1 MAANGF
7 EWRYNVSGGRP
18 LILTMAMKDT
28 ETLTRGDML
37 NVESGEVDLA
47 ATGDAALAGIFV
59 GPENPNDAVDGKPG
73 TLSGTDSTTIVKVLV
88 NPDAVYADPNDTSA
102 RLAGATL
109 DISGATGAQT
119 LAASSNTEFVVV
131 ERKRQASDEPRVMIC
146 SSAHYLAKA
155 QSE

>member
-7 EWRYNVSGGRP
+7 DWRYNISGGRP
-18 LILTMAMKDT
+18 LILTFAMKDT

-47 ATGDAALAGIFV
+47 VTTDAVIAGIFV
-59 GPENPNDAVDGKPG
+59 GPENPDDAVDGKPG
-73 TLSGTDSTTIVKVLV
+73 TVSGTDSTTIVKVIV
-88 NPDAVYADPNDTSA
+88 NPDAVYADANDTVA

-119 LAASSNTEFVVV
+119 VAASSNTEFVVV
-131 ERKRQASDEPRVMIC
+131 ERKRQSSDETRLMIC

-155 QSE
+155 Q

>member
-37 NVESGEVDLA
+37 NVESGEVDLC
-47 ATGDAALAGIFV
+47 ATGDAAIAGVFV

-73 TLSGTDSTTIVKVLV
+73 TVSGTDSTTIVKVIV
-88 NPDAVYADPNDTSA
+88 NPDAVYADANDTSA

-119 LAASSNTEFVVV
+119 VAASSNTEFVVV
-131 ERKRQASDEPRVMIC
+131 ERKRQSTDETRLMIC

-155 QSE
+155 Q

>member
-18 LILTMAMKDT
+18 LILTFPMKDS

-37 NVESGEVDLA
+37 NIESGEVDLA
-47 ATGDAALAGIFV
+47 VTSDAAIAGVFV
-59 GPENPNDAVDGKPG
+59 GPENPSDATDGSPG
-73 TLSGTDSTTIVKVLV
+73 IVAGTDSTTIVKVIV

-119 LAASSNTEFVVV
+119 VAASSNTEFVVV
-131 ERKRQASDEPRVMIC
+131 ERKRQSSDETRLMIC

-155 QSE
+155 Q

>member
-18 LILTMAMKDT
+18 LILRFLMKDS

-37 NVESGEVDLA
+37 NLESGEVDLMVTTDVA
-47 ATGDAALAGIFV
+47 AVGVFV
-59 GPENPNDAVDGKPG
+59 GPENPDDATDGQPG
-73 TLSGTDSTTIVKVLV
+73 VVSGTDSTTLVKAIV

-102 RLAGATL
+102 RLAGALL

-119 LAASSNTEFVVV
+119 IASASNN
-131 ERKRQASDEPRVMIC
+131 
-146 SSAHYLAKA
+146 
-155 QSE
+155 

>member
-7 EWRYNVSGGRP
+7 DWRYNLSGGRP
-18 LILTMAMKDT
+18 LILTFAMKDS
-28 ETLTRGDML
+28 ETLTRGDLL
-37 NVESGEVDLA
+37 NIESGEVDLA

-59 GPENPNDAVDGKPG
+59 GPENPSDATDGQPG
-73 TLSGTDSTTIVKVLV
+73 VVAGTDSTTIVKVLV
-88 NPDAVYADPNDTSA
+88 NPDAVYADANDTNA

-109 DISGATGAQT
+109 DVSGATGAQT

-131 ERKRQASDEPRVMIC
+131 ERKRQASDETRVMIC

-155 QSE
+155 Q

>member
-7 EWRYNVSGGRP
+7 EWRYTVSGGRP

-47 ATGDAALAGIFV
+47 VTSDAALAGIFV
-59 GPENPNDAVDGKPG
+59 GPENPNDATDGEPG
-73 TLSGTDSTTIVKVLV
+73 KVSGTDSTTIVKVIV

-131 ERKRQASDEPRVMIC
+131 ERKRQSSDETRVMIC

-155 QSE
+155 Q

>member
-73 TLSGTDSTTIVKVLV
+73 TLSGTDSTTIVKGLV

-131 ERKRQASDEPRVMIC
+131 ERKRQASDETRVMIW

-155 QSE
+155 Q

>member
-18 LILTMAMKDT
+18 LILTFLMKDT

-37 NVESGEVDLA
+37 NIESGEVDLC
-47 ATGDAALAGIFV
+47 ATGDAAIAGVFV
-59 GPENPNDAVDGKPG
+59 GPENPNDATDGEPG
-73 TLSGTDSTTIVKVLV
+73 KVSGTDSTTIVKAIV
-88 NPDAVYADPNDTSA
+88 NPDAVYADPNDTNA
-102 RLAGATL
+102 RLSGATL

-131 ERKRQASDEPRVMIC
+131 ERKRQSSDETRVMIC

-155 QSE
+155 Q

>member
-18 LILTMAMKDT
+18 LILTLAMKDT

-47 ATGDAALAGIFV
+47 VTSDAALAGIFV
-59 GPENPNDAVDGKPG
+59 GPENPNDATDGEPG
-73 TLSGTDSTTIVKVLV
+73 KVSGTDSTTIVKVIV

-119 LAASSNTEFVVV
+119 LAASSNTAFVVV
-131 ERKRQASDEPRVMIC
+131 ERKRQSSDETRVMIC

-155 QSE
+155 Q

>member
-37 NVESGEVDLA
+37 NVESGEVDLC
-47 ATGDAALAGIFV
+47 ATGDAAIAGVFV

-73 TLSGTDSTTIVKVLV
+73 TVSGTDSTTIVKVIV
-88 NPDAVYADPNDTSA
+88 NPDAVYADANDTSA
-102 RLAGATL
+102 RLAGAPL
-109 DISGATGAQT
+109 DISAATGAQT
-119 LAASSNTEFVVV
+119 VAASSNTEFVVV
-131 ERKRQASDEPRVMIC
+131 ERKRQSTDETRLMIC

-155 QSE
+155 Q